1 MHGSASTYEAE
12 EGADSV
18 VFGKRIGIDL
28 GTANILVAVRGRGV
42 VLQEPAVVA
51 LAHRDNAVIAVG
63 EDARGMIGRNPESIA
78 VIRPMREGVIADY
91 VVVEAML
98 RYFIGKVVGRFS
110 PIRPEVMISVPA
122 GVTPVEQ
129 RAVRDAA
136 EQAGARRPAHLIPEP
151 LAAAIG
157 AGLPVS
163 TPRGNLIV
171 DIGGGR
177 TEAAVISM
185 YGMVV
190 WDSVRIAGD
199 RFDEAIAAYIKR
211 RHNLIIGER
220 TAEDLKIAIGSALP
234 IEDTLRTQVRG
245 RDQVS
250 QLPRTIT
257 VTSNEVATALQE
269 PLTAVVQVIKS
280 VLEKTSPELAADV
293 IDRGIVLTGGGA
305 LLRNV
310 EKVLTEETGVPCHVA
325 DDPLRCVAQ
334 GASLSLEFLD
344 VIRHN
349 LPSDEGLLDPAHV

>member
-1 MHGSASTYEAE
+1 M
-12 EGADSV
+12 
-18 VFGKRIGIDL
+18 FGKKIGIDL
-28 GTANILVAVRGRGV
+28 GTANMLVSVRGQGV

-51 LAHRDNAVIAVG
+51 LAHRDNAVVAVG
-63 EDARGMIGRNPESIA
+63 TEARSMIGRNPESIS
-78 VIRPMREGVIADY
+78 VIRPMRDGVIADY

-98 RYFIGKVVGRFS
+98 RYFIAKVVGRFS
-110 PIRPEVMISVPA
+110 VIRPEVMISIPA

-136 EQAGARRPAHLIPEP
+136 EQSGARRPAHLIPDP

-163 TPRGNLIV
+163 TPRGNLVV

-190 WDSVRIAGD
+190 WESVRVAGD
-199 RFDEAIAAYIKR
+199 RFDEAVAAYIKR
-211 RHNLIIGER
+211 RHNLLIGDR
-220 TAEDLKIAIGSALP
+220 TAEDLKIAVGSALP

-250 QLPRTIT
+250 QMPRTIT

-269 PLTAVVQVIKS
+269 PLAAVVQTIKA
-280 VLEKTSPELAADV
+280 VLEKTPPELAADV
-293 IDRGIVLTGGGA
+293 IDRGIVITGGGA
-305 LLRNV
+305 LLRNIDQL
-310 EKVLTEETGVPCHVA
+310 LTEETGVPCHVA
-325 DDPLRCVAQ
+325 DDPLQCVAQ
-334 GASLSLEFLD
+334 GASLSLEYID
-344 VIRHN
+344 VIRRN
-349 LPSDEGLLDPAHV
+349 LPSDEGLLDVAQA